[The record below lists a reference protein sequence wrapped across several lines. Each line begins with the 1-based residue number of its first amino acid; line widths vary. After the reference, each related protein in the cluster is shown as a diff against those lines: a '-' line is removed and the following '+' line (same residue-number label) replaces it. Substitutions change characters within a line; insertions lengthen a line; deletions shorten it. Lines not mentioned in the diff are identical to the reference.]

1 MNGSGIQFIL
11 IHYLLLL
18 LLSIVCYCC
27 SNSVTNAQQ
36 KYNNAYSNHACIVGK
51 LFTKLDKKLEA
62 EKNLGKAIE
71 RGESSIWVLKE
82 TLRQADQEYQAMRDI
97 LQQAKQQ
104 RDLAKQ
110 EFDQAKQNQREKKD
124 KKGVGRDQQLSQI
137 NTFRFT
143 KWKK

>member
-1 MNGSGIQFIL
+1 
-11 IHYLLLL
+11 
-18 LLSIVCYCC
+18 
-27 SNSVTNAQQ
+27 
-36 KYNNAYSNHACIVGK
+36 
-51 LFTKLDKKLEA
+51 
-62 EKNLGKAIE
+62 
-71 RGESSIWVLKE
+71 
-82 TLRQADQEYQAMRDI
+82 MRDI